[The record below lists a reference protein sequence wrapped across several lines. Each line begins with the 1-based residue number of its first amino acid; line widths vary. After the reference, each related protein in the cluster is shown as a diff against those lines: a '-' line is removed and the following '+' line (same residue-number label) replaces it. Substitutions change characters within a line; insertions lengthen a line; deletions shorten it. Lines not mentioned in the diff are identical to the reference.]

1 MMETDRENLST
12 LLSELTWSSHIYI
25 LSECLNGELTA
36 LSREVLEVMGN
47 ETVSLI

>member
-1 MMETDRENLST
+1 MRQTDNKILST
-12 LLSELTWSSHIYI
+12 LLRELPWSSHIYI

-36 LSREVLEVMGN
+36 LSREMLEVMSN